1 MPHRNLMPKCELACL
16 LRSNFDDFEDNLIIA
31 AAETAKADYV
41 VTSDRLFLQ
50 ALPEACITPDRAA
63 ALLDIAKFCA
73 GAPAQRRRSLM
84 IRGFPYRST
93 GL

>member
-1 MPHRNLMPKCELACL
+1 MMEVADAAPQSYAECELACL

-50 ALPEACITPDRAA
+50 ALPEACITPDRAV
-63 ALLDIAKFCA
+63 ALLDIEK
-73 GAPAQRRRSLM
+73 
-84 IRGFPYRST
+84 
-93 GL
+93 